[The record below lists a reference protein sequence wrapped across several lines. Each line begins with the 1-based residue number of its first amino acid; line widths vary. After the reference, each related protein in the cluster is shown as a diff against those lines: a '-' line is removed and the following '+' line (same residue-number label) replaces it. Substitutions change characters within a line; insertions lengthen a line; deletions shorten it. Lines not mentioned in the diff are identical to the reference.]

1 MSKLSRTLKVSVWLL
16 LGIGLV
22 ACGGS
27 NSGSGVADSSEV
39 SDGTGGEISDEA
51 GGEVGDGTSGEVEDG
66 AVGEVGDGAG
76 SEVGDGAGGEVDD
89 GAGGEVD
96 DGTGGEVSSAGGS
109 ENTDS
114 SGGTSSPAP
123 GADQAP
129 PIVSALEGTWSSGC
143 FPFQGG
149 GNEQSRLLTLAVEGS
164 TSVSTMFSY
173 SDLNCSVPVIPSIEN
188 GVAIESSMVNS
199 VEFPE
204 QTVTTSLGEASFIN
218 FTTVSMTVDGVTE
231 ILGSSTRF
239 TIFLITDDGQLF
251 FGAGGASNSPES
263 RPQTLDLFFPLIR
276 L

>member
-1 MSKLSRTLKVSVWLL
+1 MSKLLRALNVSVCLL
-16 LGIGLV
+16 FGVGLV
-22 ACGGS
+22 ACGGGGVTDDS
-27 NSGSGVADSSEV
+27 VISDVSGGEAADV
-39 SDGTGGEISDEA
+39 SDGDVTGD
-51 GGEVGDGTSGEVEDG
+51 EVGDLV
-66 AVGEVGDGAG
+66 
-76 SEVGDGAGGEVDD
+76 GGETS
-89 GAGGEVD
+89 
-96 DGTGGEVSSAGGS
+96 DGTGGEVSDEVVGEIDNVDGNEVDDLAGGEIGNGGGS

-114 SGGTSSPAP
+114 SGETSSPAP

-188 GVAIESSMVNS
+188 GVAIESSMVDS

>member
-1 MSKLSRTLKVSVWLL
+1 MGKLLREFNLLVCLL
-16 LGIGLV
+16 LGVGLT

-27 NSGSGVADSSEV
+27 DSGSGAADSGEV
-39 SDGTGGEISDEA
+39 SDGAVVEGGS
-51 GGEVGDGTSGEVEDG
+51 
-66 AVGEVGDGAG
+66 
-76 SEVGDGAGGEVDD
+76 
-89 GAGGEVD
+89 
-96 DGTGGEVSSAGGS
+96 S

-114 SGGTSSPAP
+114 ADDTISPTP
-123 GADQAP
+123 GVDQVA
-129 PIVSALEGTWSSGC
+129 PIVSALEGTWTSGC
-143 FPFQGG
+143 FLFEGN